1 METAD
6 FADFFK
12 TDLKFLSWLFSSQE
26 THSES
31 FRKCQPY
38 IQRTFNLFSVR
49 VSVVFLRLFFSFR
62 PRALESTILGQKY

>member
-1 METAD
+1 MKTAD
-6 FADFFK
+6 LADFFK
-12 TDLKFLSWLFSSQE
+12 TDLKSPSWLFSSQE

-38 IQRTFNLFSVR
+38 IQRAFNFFSVR

-62 PRALESTILGQKY
+62 PHALESTILGHKH

>member
-1 METAD
+1 MKTAD

-12 TDLKFLSWLFSSQE
+12 TDLKSPSWLFSSQE

-49 VSVVFLRLFFSFR
+49 VSVVFLKLFFSFR
-62 PRALESTILGQKY
+62 PHALESTILGHKY

>member
-1 METAD
+1 MKTAD

-12 TDLKFLSWLFSSQE
+12 TDLKSPSWLFSLQE

-38 IQRTFNLFSVR
+38 IQPTFNLFSVR

-62 PRALESTILGQKY
+62 PQAPETTILGHKY

>member
-1 METAD
+1 MKAAD

-12 TDLKFLSWLFSSQE
+12 TDLKSPSWLYNWLE

-31 FRKCQPY
+31 FRTYQPY

-62 PRALESTILGQKY
+62 PHVLESTILGH